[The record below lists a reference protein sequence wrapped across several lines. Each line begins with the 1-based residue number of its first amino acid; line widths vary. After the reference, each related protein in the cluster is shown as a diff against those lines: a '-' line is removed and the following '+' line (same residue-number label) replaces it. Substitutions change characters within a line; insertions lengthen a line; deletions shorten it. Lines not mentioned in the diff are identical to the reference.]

1 VVMEILGHSQ
11 IALTMN
17 TYRHVAPEVS
27 REAADRMAETVG
39 QDGEDQAH
47 EPGVA
52 ELEDRQEDG
61 E

>member
-1 VVMEILGHSQ
+1 MEILGHTQ

-17 TYRHVAPEVS
+17 TYSHVAPEVS
-27 REAADRMAETVG
+27 REAVDRMTETLW
-39 QDGEDQAH
+39 QDDEEQAH
-47 EPGVA
+47 EPEVA

>member
-1 VVMEILGHSQ
+1 VVAGSRVG
-11 IALTMN
+11 AL
-17 TYRHVAPEVS
+17 
-27 REAADRMAETVG
+27 G

-47 EPGVA
+47 EPEVA